1 MKTIATIEKNTHS
14 SVNPKVFMM
23 WSFLGTIIMMFA
35 GLTSAYIVRKGAGD
49 WTMYK
54 LPELFTISTIVII
67 LSSATL
73 YWSFR
78 ALKNEQFG
86 MHRLSLGITFLLGL
100 AFVALQYGGWQELM
114 SYNIRLQG
122 NPSGSFLYIISGL
135 HAAHVLGGIVFLFI
149 FLMKSLFRK
158 DPVDKLLE
166 ELNPERFQGYSLL
179 NTYWHFVGVL
189 WIYLFLFFW
198 FNS

>member
-1 MKTIATIEKNTHS
+1 M
-14 SVNPKVFMM
+14 NPKVFML

-35 GLTSAYIVRKGAGD
+35 GLTSAYVVRMGAGD
-49 WTMYK
+49 WMLYK
-54 LPELFTISTIVII
+54 LPSMFLASTVLIA

-78 ALKNEQFG
+78 ALKNENHQQ
-86 MHRLSLGITFLLGL
+86 HKLGL
-100 AFVALQYGGWQELM
+100 GLTLVLGLLFVVSQYSGWQELM
-114 SYNIRLQG
+114 SYGVRLQG

-135 HAAHVLGGIVFLFI
+135 HAAHVIGGILLLLI
-149 FLMKSLFRK
+149 FFFKSLLKK

-166 ELNPERFQGYSLL
+166 EFDTDRHLGYRLL

-189 WIYLFLFFW
+189 WLYLFIFFW
-198 FNS
+198 YNSF